1 MASSK
6 LTHLFTFVYFIM
18 RENSKYKR
26 IYRYIKVVG
35 GPPEREG
42 LLLGLKNGQVLK
54 IYLDN
59 PFPVPLL
66 SINSA
71 IRCLD
76 ISSSKTKLALVDEN
90 STCQIFDLNNK
101 KLLYQEPNANSV
113 AWNTQCEDILCF
125 SGNNSMAI
133 KAGSFPAHHQKMTGF
148 VVGFSGSKIFC
159 LHVYNMT
166 TIEVPLSSPMFQYL
180 DSHDL
185 KMAYI
190 IACLGVT
197 ESDWEYLG
205 RQALEALDL
214 NIAKKAFI
222 RLKDLRHLEFIN
234 DLEQRK
240 GRDEDQ
246 VSFLCLASCKLTHL
260 LTY

>member
-1 MASSK
+1 
-6 LTHLFTFVYFIM
+6 
-18 RENSKYKR
+18 
-26 IYRYIKVVG
+26 
-35 GPPEREG
+35 
-42 LLLGLKNGQVLK
+42 
-54 IYLDN
+54 
-59 PFPVPLL
+59 
-66 SINSA
+66 
-71 IRCLD
+71 
-76 ISSSKTKLALVDEN
+76 
-90 STCQIFDLNNK
+90 
-101 KLLYQEPNANSV
+101 
-113 AWNTQCEDILCF
+113 
-125 SGNNSMAI
+125 
-133 KAGSFPAHHQKMTGF
+133 
-148 VVGFSGSKIFC
+148 
-159 LHVYNMT
+159 
-166 TIEVPLSSPMFQYL
+166 MFQYL

-246 VSFLCLASCKLTHL
+246 VSFSPISWPICVKK
-260 LTY
+260 YPF